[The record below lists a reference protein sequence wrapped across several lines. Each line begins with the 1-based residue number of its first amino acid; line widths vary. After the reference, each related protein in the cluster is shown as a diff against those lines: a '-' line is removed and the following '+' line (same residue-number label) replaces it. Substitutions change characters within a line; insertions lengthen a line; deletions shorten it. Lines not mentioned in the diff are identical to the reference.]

1 MLLDKLS
8 RRIIDISYKRGLS
21 HLSSCLTSVRLIDN
35 MYQVKKD
42 NEPFIL
48 SNGHAALALYV
59 VLEKYF
65 GKDADELF
73 ERHGVHPNRDLDDG
87 IYCSTGSLGMGVTVA
102 VGMAIADKTRNVW
115 LLMSDGELAEGS
127 CWEALRIAGD
137 LRLEN
142 LRIMVNANSNSAYGK
157 TNVDMLDARMQM
169 FYPSLV
175 VQTDMFKYPHYL
187 QSFDGH
193 YKTLNKEEYEDLI
206 TLK

>member
-8 RRIIDISYKRGLS
+8 RRVIDISYKRGLS

-102 VGMAIADKTRNVW
+102 VGMALADKTRKVW

-142 LRIMVNANSNSAYGK
+142 LNIMVNANSNSAYGK
-157 TNVDMLDARMQM
+157 TNVDMLDTRMQM

-175 VQTDMFKYPHYL
+175 VKTDMFKYPHYL